1 MSPFLKL
8 ILDAVLHLIYYTREP
23 IVKKKETQALYL
35 TAQSVF
41 NSPISDFVDTF
52 DYFGGINIQIFIT

>member
-35 TAQSVF
+35 TAQS
-41 NSPISDFVDTF
+41 SDFVDTF

>member
-8 ILDAVLHLIYYTREP
+8 ILDAVLHLIYYRKEP

-35 TAQSVF
+35 TAQSVILLI
-41 NSPISDFVDTF
+41 PLTIL
-52 DYFGGINIQIFIT
+52 GA